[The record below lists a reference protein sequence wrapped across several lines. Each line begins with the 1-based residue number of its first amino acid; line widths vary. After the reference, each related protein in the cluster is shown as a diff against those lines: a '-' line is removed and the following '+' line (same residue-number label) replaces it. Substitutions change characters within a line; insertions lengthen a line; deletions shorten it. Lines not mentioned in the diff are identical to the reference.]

1 MGLSNSST
9 GKKVSNNLKDFSN
22 YDFTVA
28 IAGNPN
34 VGKSTIFNGL
44 TGLNQHT
51 GNWTG
56 KTVENAAGICIHN
69 NQNFLLVDIPGTYS
83 LMADSE
89 EEKIARDYIDSGK
102 ANATVV
108 IVDATLLERNLNLV
122 FQIMNLTN
130 NVIVCVNLLDEAKKK
145 GISVDLDKLS
155 LLLGVP
161 VVGTIA
167 RKKKTLDNLINTIA
181 DVCNKKIEP
190 TPNTIITNNDSAQ
203 NIDNTLLENTE
214 SKTDSPNIE
223 TKNQEK
229 IFLDKVFERA
239 HEIVT
244 EVVTVKDE
252 NYNERDK
259 KIDRILT
266 SKKFG
271 IPIMILFFCL
281 IFWITIVGANYPSE
295 LLSAFFTNIE
305 PYIRGFFV
313 YIQTPSWLV
322 SLLFDGVYK
331 TVTWIVSVMLP
342 PMAIFFPLFTLLED
356 LGYLPRIAFNLDK
369 CFKKCCSSGKQALTM
384 CMGFGCN
391 AAGVVGCRIISSKR
405 ERLIA
410 ILTNSFVPCNGRFPF
425 LITIA
430 TIFFTSAAHAGESLK
445 SSLIAT
451 FIVFII
457 VCIGIGFTFL
467 VSYILS
473 KTILKGATD
482 CTLLELPPYRKPQI
496 GKILVHSLLDRT
508 LFVLGRA
515 LSVAV
520 PAGILIWI
528 LSNIQIA
535 NISILTY
542 IANFF
547 DPFAK
552 LMGLDGYILTA
563 FLLGLPAN
571 EIVLPIIL
579 MCYTGAGSL
588 IDTSSIQGLFEIL
601 SANGWTIITAIN
613 VMLFSLLHF
622 PCATTLLTI
631 KNETKSWKWTAIAF
645 LIPTVIGIVMCMMV
659 NLICNV
665 IQIILT

>member
-9 GKKVSNNLKDFSN
+9 GKKVSSNLKDFSN

-69 NQNFLLVDIPGTYS
+69 NQKFLLVDIPGTYS

-89 EEKIARDYIDSGK
+89 EEKIARDYIDSNK

-145 GISVDLDKLS
+145 GISVDLNKLS
-155 LLLGVP
+155 KLLGVP

-167 RKKKTLDNLINTIA
+167 RKKKTLNNLINTIA
-181 DVCNKKIEP
+181 DVCNKEIEP
-190 TPNTIITNNDSAQ
+190 KPIK
-203 NIDNTLLENTE
+203 IDA
-214 SKTDSPNIE
+214 DID
-223 TKNQEK
+223 K
-229 IFLDKVFERA
+229 IFERA
-239 HEIVT
+239 HEIVA
-244 EVVTVKDE
+244 EVVTLKNE

-295 LLSAFFTNIE
+295 LLSSLFANIE
-305 PYIRGFFV
+305 PPLKNFFTYIH
-313 YIQTPSWLV
+313 TPTWLL

-410 ILTNSFVPCNGRFPF
+410 ILTNNFVPCNGRFPF

-451 FIVFII
+451 FIVFVII
-457 VCIGIGFTFL
+457 CIGIGFTFL

-496 GKILVHSLLDRT
+496 GKILIHSLLDRT

-520 PAGILIWI
+520 PAGILIWV
-528 LSNIQIA
+528 LSNVQIA

-542 IANFF
+542 ISNFF

-588 IDTSSIQGLFEIL
+588 VDMSSLQSLVDIL
-601 SANGWTIITAIN
+601 SANGWTIVTAIN

-622 PCATTLLTI
+622 PCTTTLLTI
-631 KNETKSWKWTAIAF
+631 KNETKSWKWTAASF

-659 NLICNV
+659 NLIYNV
-665 IQIILT
+665 VLIILT

>member
-9 GKKVSNNLKDFSN
+9 GKKVSSNLKDFSN

-69 NQNFLLVDIPGTYS
+69 NQKFLLVDIPGTYS

-89 EEKIARDYIDSGK
+89 EEKIARDYIDSNK

-145 GISVDLDKLS
+145 GISVDLNKLS
-155 LLLGVP
+155 KLLGVP

-167 RKKKTLDNLINTIA
+167 RKKKTLNNLINTIA
-181 DVCNKKIEP
+181 DVCNKEIEP
-190 TPNTIITNNDSAQ
+190 KPIK
-203 NIDNTLLENTE
+203 IDA
-214 SKTDSPNIE
+214 DID
-223 TKNQEK
+223 K
-229 IFLDKVFERA
+229 IFERA
-239 HEIVT
+239 HEIVA
-244 EVVTVKDE
+244 EVVTLKNE

-295 LLSAFFTNIE
+295 LLSSLFANIE
-305 PYIRGFFV
+305 PPLKNFFTYIH
-313 YIQTPSWLV
+313 TPTWLL

-410 ILTNSFVPCNGRFPF
+410 ILTNNFVPCNGRFPF

-451 FIVFII
+451 FIVFVII
-457 VCIGIGFTFL
+457 CIGIGFTFL

-496 GKILVHSLLDRT
+496 GKILIHSLLDRT

-520 PAGILIWI
+520 PAGILIWV
-528 LSNIQIA
+528 LSNVQIA

-588 IDTSSIQGLFEIL
+588 VDMSSLQSLFDIL
-601 SANGWTIITAIN
+601 SANGWTIVTAIN

-622 PCATTLLTI
+622 PCTTTLLTI
-631 KNETKSWKWTAIAF
+631 KNETKSWKWTAASF

-659 NLICNV
+659 NLIYNV
-665 IQIILT
+665 VLIILT

>member
-9 GKKVSNNLKDFSN
+9 GKKVSNNSKNFSH

-56 KTVENAAGICIHN
+56 KTVENANGICHYH

-83 LMADSE
+83 LFADSE
-89 EEKIARDYIDSGK
+89 EEKIARDFILNGNAY
-102 ANATVV
+102 ATVV

-122 FQIMNLTN
+122 FQIMNLTK

-145 GISVDLDKLS
+145 GISINLSKLS
-155 LLLGVP
+155 NLLSVP

-167 RKKKTLDNLINTIA
+167 RKKKTLNNLISTIS
-181 DVCNKKIEP
+181 DVCNKKISP
-190 TPNTIITNNDSAQ
+190 
-203 NIDNTLLENTE
+203 
-214 SKTDSPNIE
+214 SPNNINIFHDSNNNME
-223 TKNQEK
+223 EGSKEVLKK
-229 IFLDKVFERA
+229 IFEKA
-239 HEIVT
+239 HEIVS
-244 EVVTVKDE
+244 EVVTIKDE

-259 KIDRILT
+259 KIDKVLT

-271 IPIMILFFCL
+271 IPIMILFLCL
-281 IFWITIVGANYPSE
+281 IFWITIIGANYPSE
-295 LLSAFFTNIE
+295 LLSMLFTNIE
-305 PYIRGFFV
+305 IPIKSFFV
-313 YIQTPSWLV
+313 YINTPSWLI
-322 SLLFDGVYK
+322 SLLFDGIYR

-410 ILTNSFVPCNGRFPF
+410 ILTNNFVPCNGRFPF

-430 TIFFTSAAHAGESLK
+430 TIFFTSAVKAGESLK

-451 FIVFII
+451 FIVFVII
-457 VCIGIGFTFL
+457 CIGVGFTFL

-473 KTILKGATD
+473 KTVLNGSAD

-496 GKILVHSLLDRT
+496 GKILVRSLLDRT

-515 LSVAV
+515 LSVAI

-528 LSNIQIA
+528 LSNVQID

-542 IANFF
+542 IATFF

-563 FLLGLPAN
+563 FILGIPAN

-579 MCYTGAGSL
+579 MCYTSASSL
-588 IDTSSIQGLFEIL
+588 VDTSSIQNLFEIL
-601 SANGWTIITAIN
+601 VSNGWTIITAIN

-631 KNETKSWKWTAIAF
+631 KNETKSWRWTAISF
-645 LIPTVIGIVMCMMV
+645 LIPTIIGIVSCMLI
-659 NLICNV
+659 NLIYHIV
-665 IQIILT
+665 LIFI

>member
-9 GKKVSNNLKDFSN
+9 GKKVSNNSKNFSH

-56 KTVENAAGICIHN
+56 KTVENANGICHYH

-83 LMADSE
+83 LFADSE
-89 EEKIARDYIDSGK
+89 EEKIARDFILNGNAY
-102 ANATVV
+102 ATVV

-122 FQIMNLTN
+122 FQIMNLTK

-145 GISVDLDKLS
+145 GISINLSKLS
-155 LLLGVP
+155 NLLGVP

-167 RKKKTLDNLINTIA
+167 RKKKTLNNLISTIS
-181 DVCNKKIEP
+181 DVCNKKISP
-190 TPNTIITNNDSAQ
+190 
-203 NIDNTLLENTE
+203 
-214 SKTDSPNIE
+214 SPNNINIFHDSNNNME
-223 TKNQEK
+223 EGSKEVLKK
-229 IFLDKVFERA
+229 IFEKA
-239 HEIVT
+239 HEIVS
-244 EVVTVKDE
+244 EVVTIKDE

-259 KIDRILT
+259 KIDKVLT

-271 IPIMILFFCL
+271 IPIMILFLCL
-281 IFWITIVGANYPSE
+281 IFWITIIGANYPSE
-295 LLSAFFTNIE
+295 LLSMLFTNIE
-305 PYIRGFFV
+305 IPIKSFFV
-313 YIQTPSWLV
+313 YINTPSWLI
-322 SLLFDGVYK
+322 SLLFDGIYR

-342 PMAIFFPLFTLLED
+342 PMAIFFPFFTLLED

-410 ILTNSFVPCNGRFPF
+410 ILTNNFVPCNGRFPF

-430 TIFFTSAAHAGESLK
+430 TIFFTSAVKAGESLK

-451 FIVFII
+451 FIVFVII
-457 VCIGIGFTFL
+457 CIGVGFTFL

-473 KTILKGATD
+473 KTVLNGSAD

-496 GKILVHSLLDRT
+496 GKILVRSLLDRT

-515 LSVAV
+515 LSVAI

-528 LSNIQIA
+528 LSNVQID

-542 IANFF
+542 IATFF

-563 FLLGLPAN
+563 FILGIPAN

-579 MCYTGAGSL
+579 MCYTSASSL
-588 IDTSSIQGLFEIL
+588 VDTSSIQNLFEIL
-601 SANGWTIITAIN
+601 VSNGWTIITAIN

-631 KNETKSWKWTAIAF
+631 KNETKSWRWTAISF
-645 LIPTVIGIVMCMMV
+645 LIPTIIGIVSCMLI
-659 NLICNV
+659 NLIYHIV
-665 IQIILT
+665 LIFI

>member
-9 GKKVSNNLKDFSN
+9 GKKVSSNLKDFSN

-69 NQNFLLVDIPGTYS
+69 NQKFLLVDIPGTYS

-89 EEKIARDYIDSGK
+89 EEKIARDYIDSNK

-145 GISVDLDKLS
+145 GISVDLNKLS
-155 LLLGVP
+155 KLLGVP

-167 RKKKTLDNLINTIA
+167 RKKKTLNNLINTIA

-190 TPNTIITNNDSAQ
+190 KPIK
-203 NIDNTLLENTE
+203 IDA
-214 SKTDSPNIE
+214 DID
-223 TKNQEK
+223 K
-229 IFLDKVFERA
+229 IFERA
-239 HEIVT
+239 HEIVA
-244 EVVTVKDE
+244 EVVTLKNE

-295 LLSAFFTNIE
+295 LLSSLFANIE
-305 PYIRGFFV
+305 PPLKNFFTYIH
-313 YIQTPSWLV
+313 TPTWLL

-410 ILTNSFVPCNGRFPF
+410 ILTNNFVPCNGRFPF

-451 FIVFII
+451 FIVFVVI
-457 VCIGIGFTFL
+457 CIGIGFTFL

-496 GKILVHSLLDRT
+496 GKILIHSLLDRT

-520 PAGILIWI
+520 PAGILIWV
-528 LSNIQIA
+528 LSNVQIA

-588 IDTSSIQGLFEIL
+588 VDMSSLQSLFDIL
-601 SANGWTIITAIN
+601 SANGWTIVTAIN

-622 PCATTLLTI
+622 PCTTTLLTI
-631 KNETKSWKWTAIAF
+631 KNETKSWKWTAASF

-659 NLICNV
+659 NLIYNV
-665 IQIILT
+665 VLIILT

>member
-9 GKKVSNNLKDFSN
+9 GKKVSSNLKDFSN

-69 NQNFLLVDIPGTYS
+69 NQKFLLVDIPGTYS

-89 EEKIARDYIDSGK
+89 EEKIARDYIDSNK

-108 IVDATLLERNLNLV
+108 IVDATLLERNMNLV

-145 GISVDLDKLS
+145 GISVDLNKLS
-155 LLLGVP
+155 KLLGVP

-167 RKKKTLDNLINTIA
+167 RKKKTLNNLINTIA

-190 TPNTIITNNDSAQ
+190 KPIK
-203 NIDNTLLENTE
+203 IDA
-214 SKTDSPNIE
+214 DID
-223 TKNQEK
+223 K
-229 IFLDKVFERA
+229 IFERA
-239 HEIVT
+239 HEIVA
-244 EVVTVKDE
+244 EVVTLKNE

-295 LLSAFFTNIE
+295 LLSSLFANIE
-305 PYIRGFFV
+305 PPLKNFFTYIH
-313 YIQTPSWLV
+313 TPTWLL

-410 ILTNSFVPCNGRFPF
+410 ILTNNFVPCNGRFPF

-451 FIVFII
+451 FIVFVII
-457 VCIGIGFTFL
+457 CIGIGFTFL

-496 GKILVHSLLDRT
+496 GKILIHSLLDRT

-520 PAGILIWI
+520 PAGILIWV
-528 LSNIQIA
+528 LSNVQIA

-542 IANFF
+542 ISNFF

-588 IDTSSIQGLFEIL
+588 VDMSSLQSLVDIL
-601 SANGWTIITAIN
+601 SANGWTIVTAIN

-622 PCATTLLTI
+622 PCTTTLLTI
-631 KNETKSWKWTAIAF
+631 KNETKSWKWTAASF
-645 LIPTVIGIVMCMMV
+645 LIPIVIGIVMCMMV
-659 NLICNV
+659 NLIYNV
-665 IQIILT
+665 VLIILT

>member
-9 GKKVSNNLKDFSN
+9 GKKVSSNLKDFSN

-69 NQNFLLVDIPGTYS
+69 NQKFLLVDIPGTYS

-89 EEKIARDYIDSGK
+89 EEKIARDYIDSNK

-145 GISVDLDKLS
+145 GVSVDLNKLS
-155 LLLGVP
+155 KLLGVP

-167 RKKKTLDNLINTIA
+167 RKKKTLNNLINTIA

-190 TPNTIITNNDSAQ
+190 KPIK
-203 NIDNTLLENTE
+203 IDA
-214 SKTDSPNIE
+214 DID
-223 TKNQEK
+223 K
-229 IFLDKVFERA
+229 IFERA
-239 HEIVT
+239 HEIVA
-244 EVVTVKDE
+244 EVVTLKNE

-295 LLSAFFTNIE
+295 LLSSLFANIE
-305 PYIRGFFV
+305 PPLKNFFTYIH
-313 YIQTPSWLV
+313 TPTWLL

-410 ILTNSFVPCNGRFPF
+410 ILTNNFVPCNGRFPF

-451 FIVFII
+451 FIVFVVI
-457 VCIGIGFTFL
+457 CIGIGFTFL

-496 GKILVHSLLDRT
+496 GKILIHSLLDRT

-520 PAGILIWI
+520 PAGILIWV
-528 LSNIQIA
+528 LSNVQIA

-552 LMGLDGYILTA
+552 IMGLDGYILTA

-588 IDTSSIQGLFEIL
+588 VDMSSLQSLFDIL
-601 SANGWTIITAIN
+601 SANGWTIVTAIN

-622 PCATTLLTI
+622 PCTTTLLTI
-631 KNETKSWKWTAIAF
+631 KNETKSWKWTAASF

-659 NLICNV
+659 NLIYNV
-665 IQIILT
+665 VLIILT

>member
-9 GKKVSNNLKDFSN
+9 GKKVSNNSKNFSH

-56 KTVENAAGICIHN
+56 KTVENANGICHYH

-83 LMADSE
+83 LFADSE
-89 EEKIARDYIDSGK
+89 EEKIARDFILNGNAY
-102 ANATVV
+102 ATVV

-122 FQIMNLTN
+122 FQIMNLTK

-145 GISVDLDKLS
+145 GISINLSKLS
-155 LLLGVP
+155 NLLSVP

-167 RKKKTLDNLINTIA
+167 RKKKTLNNLISTIS
-181 DVCNKKIEP
+181 DVCNKKISP
-190 TPNTIITNNDSAQ
+190 
-203 NIDNTLLENTE
+203 
-214 SKTDSPNIE
+214 SPNNINIFHDSNNNME
-223 TKNQEK
+223 EGSKEVLKK
-229 IFLDKVFERA
+229 IFEKA
-239 HEIVT
+239 HEIVS
-244 EVVTVKDE
+244 EVVTIKDE

-259 KIDRILT
+259 KIDKVLT

-271 IPIMILFFCL
+271 IPIMILFLCL
-281 IFWITIVGANYPSE
+281 IFWITIIGANYPSE
-295 LLSAFFTNIE
+295 LLSMLFTNIE
-305 PYIRGFFV
+305 IPIKSFFV
-313 YIQTPSWLV
+313 YINTPSWLI
-322 SLLFDGVYK
+322 SLLFDGIYR

-410 ILTNSFVPCNGRFPF
+410 ILTNNFVPCNGRFPF

-430 TIFFTSAAHAGESLK
+430 TIFFTSAVKAGESLK
-445 SSLIAT
+445 SSLIAA
-451 FIVFII
+451 FIVFVII
-457 VCIGIGFTFL
+457 CIGVGFTFL

-473 KTILKGATD
+473 KTVLNGSAD

-496 GKILVHSLLDRT
+496 GKILVRSLLDRT

-515 LSVAV
+515 LSVAI

-528 LSNIQIA
+528 LSNVQID

-542 IANFF
+542 IATFF

-563 FLLGLPAN
+563 FILGIPAN

-579 MCYTGAGSL
+579 MCYTSASSL
-588 IDTSSIQGLFEIL
+588 VDTSSIQNLFEIL
-601 SANGWTIITAIN
+601 VSNGWTIITAIN

-631 KNETKSWKWTAIAF
+631 KNETKSWRWTAISF
-645 LIPTVIGIVMCMMV
+645 LIPTIIGIVSCMLI
-659 NLICNV
+659 NLIYHIV
-665 IQIILT
+665 LIFI

>member
-1 MGLSNSST
+1 M
-9 GKKVSNNLKDFSN
+9 
-22 YDFTVA
+22 
-28 IAGNPN
+28 
-34 VGKSTIFNGL
+34 
-44 TGLNQHT
+44 
-51 GNWTG
+51 
-56 KTVENAAGICIHN
+56 
-69 NQNFLLVDIPGTYS
+69 LVDIPGTYS

-89 EEKIARDYIDSGK
+89 EENIARDYIDSNK

-122 FQIMNLTN
+122 FQIMNLTK

-145 GISVDLDKLS
+145 GISVDLNKLS

-167 RKKKTLDNLINTIA
+167 RKKKTLNNLINTIA

-190 TPNTIITNNDSAQ
+190 MPNTIITNNNSAK
-203 NIDNTLLENTE
+203 NIDDTLLENIE
-214 SKTDSPNIE
+214 IKTDCPNIE

-295 LLSAFFTNIE
+295 LLSAFFANIG
-305 PYIRGFFV
+305 PHIRGFFV
-313 YIQTPSWLV
+313 YIQPPSWLV

-588 IDTSSIQGLFEIL
+588 IDTSSIQSLFEIL
-601 SANGWTIITAIN
+601 FANGWTIITAIN

-659 NLICNV
+659 NLIYH
-665 IQIILT
+665 IIL

>member
-9 GKKVSNNLKDFSN
+9 GKKVSSNLKDFSN

-69 NQNFLLVDIPGTYS
+69 NQKFLLVDIPGTYS

-89 EEKIARDYIDSGK
+89 EEKIARDYIDSNK

-145 GISVDLDKLS
+145 GVSVDLNKLS
-155 LLLGVP
+155 KLLGVP

-167 RKKKTLDNLINTIA
+167 RKKKTLNNLINTIA

-190 TPNTIITNNDSAQ
+190 KPIK
-203 NIDNTLLENTE
+203 IDA
-214 SKTDSPNIE
+214 DID
-223 TKNQEK
+223 K
-229 IFLDKVFERA
+229 IFERA
-239 HEIVT
+239 HEIVA
-244 EVVTVKDE
+244 EVVTLKNE

-295 LLSAFFTNIE
+295 LLSSLFANIE
-305 PYIRGFFV
+305 PPLKNFFTYIH
-313 YIQTPSWLV
+313 TPTWLL

-410 ILTNSFVPCNGRFPF
+410 ILTNNFVPCNGRFPF

-451 FIVFII
+451 FIVFVII
-457 VCIGIGFTFL
+457 CIGIGFTFL

-496 GKILVHSLLDRT
+496 GKILIHSLLDRT

-520 PAGILIWI
+520 PAGILIWV
-528 LSNIQIA
+528 LSNVQIA

-542 IANFF
+542 ISNFF

-588 IDTSSIQGLFEIL
+588 VDMSSLQSLFDIL
-601 SANGWTIITAIN
+601 SANGWTIVTAIN

-622 PCATTLLTI
+622 PCTTTLLTI
-631 KNETKSWKWTAIAF
+631 KNETKSWKWTAASF

-659 NLICNV
+659 NLIYNV
-665 IQIILT
+665 VLIILT

>member
-9 GKKVSNNLKDFSN
+9 GKKVSNNSKNFSH

-56 KTVENAAGICIHN
+56 KTVENANGICHYH

-83 LMADSE
+83 LFADSE
-89 EEKIARDYIDSGK
+89 EEKIARDFILNGNAY
-102 ANATVV
+102 ATVV

-122 FQIMNLTN
+122 FQIMNLTK

-145 GISVDLDKLS
+145 GISINLSKLS
-155 LLLGVP
+155 NLLSVP

-167 RKKKTLDNLINTIA
+167 RKKKTLNNLISTIS
-181 DVCNKKIEP
+181 DVCNKKISP
-190 TPNTIITNNDSAQ
+190 
-203 NIDNTLLENTE
+203 
-214 SKTDSPNIE
+214 SPNNINIFHDSNNNME
-223 TKNQEK
+223 EGSKEVLKK
-229 IFLDKVFERA
+229 IFEKA
-239 HEIVT
+239 HEIVS
-244 EVVTVKDE
+244 EVVTIKDE

-259 KIDRILT
+259 KIDKVLT

-271 IPIMILFFCL
+271 IPIMILFLCL
-281 IFWITIVGANYPSE
+281 IFWITIIGANYPSE
-295 LLSAFFTNIE
+295 LLSMLFTNIE
-305 PYIRGFFV
+305 IPIKSFFV
-313 YIQTPSWLV
+313 YINTPSWLI
-322 SLLFDGVYK
+322 SLLFDGIYR

-410 ILTNSFVPCNGRFPF
+410 ILTNNFVPCNGRFPF

-430 TIFFTSAAHAGESLK
+430 TIFFTSAVKAGESLK

-451 FIVFII
+451 FIVFVII
-457 VCIGIGFTFL
+457 CIGVGFTFL

-473 KTILKGATD
+473 KTVLNGSAD

-496 GKILVHSLLDRT
+496 GKILVRSLLDRT

-515 LSVAV
+515 LSVAI

-528 LSNIQIA
+528 LSNVQID

-542 IANFF
+542 IATIF

-563 FLLGLPAN
+563 FILGIPAN

-579 MCYTGAGSL
+579 MCYTSASSL
-588 IDTSSIQGLFEIL
+588 VDTSSIQNLFEIL
-601 SANGWTIITAIN
+601 VSNGWTIITAIN

-631 KNETKSWKWTAIAF
+631 KNETKSWRWTAISF
-645 LIPTVIGIVMCMMV
+645 LIPTIIGIVSCMLI
-659 NLICNV
+659 NLIYHIV
-665 IQIILT
+665 LIFI

>member
-9 GKKVSNNLKDFSN
+9 GKKVSSNLKDFSN

-69 NQNFLLVDIPGTYS
+69 NQKFLLVDIPGTYS

-89 EEKIARDYIDSGK
+89 EEKIARDYIDSNK

-145 GISVDLDKLS
+145 GVSVDLNKLS
-155 LLLGVP
+155 KLLGVP

-167 RKKKTLDNLINTIA
+167 RKKKTLNNLINTIA

-190 TPNTIITNNDSAQ
+190 KPIK
-203 NIDNTLLENTE
+203 IDA
-214 SKTDSPNIE
+214 DID
-223 TKNQEK
+223 K
-229 IFLDKVFERA
+229 IFERA
-239 HEIVT
+239 HEIVA
-244 EVVTVKDE
+244 EVVTLKNE

-295 LLSAFFTNIE
+295 LLSSLFANIE
-305 PYIRGFFV
+305 PPLKNFFTYIH
-313 YIQTPSWLV
+313 TPTWLL

-410 ILTNSFVPCNGRFPF
+410 ILTNNFVPCNGRFPF

-451 FIVFII
+451 FIVFVII
-457 VCIGIGFTFL
+457 CIGIGFTFL

-496 GKILVHSLLDRT
+496 GKILIHSLLDRT

-520 PAGILIWI
+520 PAGILIWV
-528 LSNIQIA
+528 LSNVQIA
-535 NISILTY
+535 NISIFTY

-588 IDTSSIQGLFEIL
+588 VDMSSLQSLFDIL
-601 SANGWTIITAIN
+601 SANGWTIVTAIN

-622 PCATTLLTI
+622 PCTTTLLTI
-631 KNETKSWKWTAIAF
+631 KNETKSWKWTAASF

-659 NLICNV
+659 NLIYNV
-665 IQIILT
+665 VLIILT

>member
-9 GKKVSNNLKDFSN
+9 GKKVSSNLKDFSN

-69 NQNFLLVDIPGTYS
+69 NQKFLLVDIPGTYS

-89 EEKIARDYIDSGK
+89 EEKIARDYIDSNK

-108 IVDATLLERNLNLV
+108 IVDATLLERNMNLV

-145 GISVDLDKLS
+145 GISVDLNKLS
-155 LLLGVP
+155 KLLGVP

-167 RKKKTLDNLINTIA
+167 RKKKTLNNLINTIA

-190 TPNTIITNNDSAQ
+190 KPIK
-203 NIDNTLLENTE
+203 IDA
-214 SKTDSPNIE
+214 DID
-223 TKNQEK
+223 K
-229 IFLDKVFERA
+229 IFERA
-239 HEIVT
+239 HEIVA
-244 EVVTVKDE
+244 EVVTLKNE

-295 LLSAFFTNIE
+295 LLSSLFANIE
-305 PYIRGFFV
+305 PPLKNFFTYIH
-313 YIQTPSWLV
+313 TPTWLL

-410 ILTNSFVPCNGRFPF
+410 ILTNNFVPCNGRFPF

-451 FIVFII
+451 FIVFVII
-457 VCIGIGFTFL
+457 CIGIGFTFL

-496 GKILVHSLLDRT
+496 GKILIHSLLDRT

-520 PAGILIWI
+520 PAGILIWV
-528 LSNIQIA
+528 LSNVQIA

-542 IANFF
+542 ISNFF

-588 IDTSSIQGLFEIL
+588 VDMSSLQSLFDIL
-601 SANGWTIITAIN
+601 SSNGWTIVTAIN

-622 PCATTLLTI
+622 PCTTTLLTI
-631 KNETKSWKWTAIAF
+631 KNETKSWKWTAASF

-659 NLICNV
+659 NLIYNV
-665 IQIILT
+665 VLIILT

>member
-1 MGLSNSST
+1 MGLSKTST
-9 GKKVSNNLKDFSN
+9 GKKLSNKKENFSD
-22 YDFTVA
+22 YEYTIA

-44 TGLNQHT
+44 TGLHQHT

-56 KTVENAAGICIHN
+56 KTVENAAGICKYKGIN
-69 NQNFLLVDIPGTYS
+69 YLLVDIPGTYS

-89 EEKIARDYIDSGK
+89 EEKIARDYISSGK
-102 ANATVV
+102 ADVTL
-108 IVDATLLERNLNLV
+108 IILDATCLERNLNLV
-122 FQIMNLTN
+122 FQIMNLTDN
-130 NVIVCVNLLDEAKKK
+130 IVVCVNLLDEAEKK
-145 GISVDLDKLS
+145 GIKINLEKLS
-155 LLLGVP
+155 SLLGVP

-167 RKKKTLDNLINTIA
+167 RKKKTLENLMQTLSN
-181 DVCNKKIEP
+181 VCNQTISFIPESIDYTGNDEEYLENIFKKAHNISNEVCKIE
-190 TPNTIITNNDSAQ
+190 
-203 NIDNTLLENTE
+203 
-214 SKTDSPNIE
+214 KTD
-223 TKNQEK
+223 
-229 IFLDKVFERA
+229 
-239 HEIVT
+239 
-244 EVVTVKDE
+244 
-252 NYNERDK
+252 YNEKDK
-259 KIDRILT
+259 KIDKILT

-295 LLSAFFTNIE
+295 LLSNLFNSIE
-305 PYIRGFFV
+305 PYFKSFLEFINSP
-313 YIQTPSWLV
+313 TWLT
-322 SLLFDGVYK
+322 SLLLDGVYK

-391 AAGVVGCRIISSKR
+391 AAGIIGCRIISSPR

-430 TIFFTSAAHAGESLK
+430 TIFFSGAIYYGESLK
-445 SSLIAT
+445 SSLIST
-451 FIVFII
+451 LIVFIVI
-457 VCIGIGFTFL
+457 CIGIAFTFL

-473 KTILKGATD
+473 KTILKGKPD
-482 CTLLELPPYRKPQI
+482 CTILELPPYRKPQI
-496 GKILVHSLLDRT
+496 GKILVHSLIDRT

-515 LSVAV
+515 LSVTI
-520 PAGILIWI
+520 PAGIIIWI
-528 LSNIQIA
+528 LANIQISD
-535 NISILTY
+535 ISLLTY

-552 LMGLDGYILTA
+552 LMGLDGYILTS

-579 MCYTGAGSL
+579 MCYTQAGSL
-588 IDTSSIQGLFEIL
+588 IDLENIHSIFEIL
-601 SANGWTIITAIN
+601 STHGWTIVTAIN
-613 VMLFSLLHF
+613 VMIFSLLHF
-622 PCATTLLTI
+622 PCGTTLLTI
-631 KNETKSWKWTAIAF
+631 KRETKSLKWAIVSF
-645 LIPTVIGIVMCMMV
+645 ILPTTIGIILCMLI
-659 NLICNV
+659 NLFFNIF
-665 IQIILT
+665 IF

>member
-9 GKKVSNNLKDFSN
+9 GKKVSSNLKDFSN

-69 NQNFLLVDIPGTYS
+69 NQKFLLVDIPGTYS

-89 EEKIARDYIDSGK
+89 EEKIARDYIDSNK

-145 GISVDLDKLS
+145 GVSVDLNKLS
-155 LLLGVP
+155 KLLGVP

-167 RKKKTLDNLINTIA
+167 RKKKTLNNLINTIA

-190 TPNTIITNNDSAQ
+190 KPIK
-203 NIDNTLLENTE
+203 IDA
-214 SKTDSPNIE
+214 DID
-223 TKNQEK
+223 K
-229 IFLDKVFERA
+229 IFERA
-239 HEIVT
+239 HEIVA
-244 EVVTVKDE
+244 EVVTLKNE

-295 LLSAFFTNIE
+295 LLSSLFANIE
-305 PYIRGFFV
+305 PPLKNFFTYIH
-313 YIQTPSWLV
+313 TPAWLL

-410 ILTNSFVPCNGRFPF
+410 ILTNNFVPCNGRFPF

-451 FIVFII
+451 FIVFVVI
-457 VCIGIGFTFL
+457 CIGIGFTFL
-467 VSYILS
+467 VSCILS

-496 GKILVHSLLDRT
+496 GKILIHSLLDRT

-520 PAGILIWI
+520 PAGILIWV
-528 LSNIQIA
+528 LSNVQIA

-588 IDTSSIQGLFEIL
+588 VDMSSLQSLFDIL
-601 SANGWTIITAIN
+601 SANGWTIVTAIN

-622 PCATTLLTI
+622 PCTTTLLTI
-631 KNETKSWKWTAIAF
+631 KNETKSWKWTAASF

-659 NLICNV
+659 NLIYNV
-665 IQIILT
+665 VLIILT

>member
-239 HEIVT
+239 HEIVK